1 MTATQ
6 ESIMTIGSTTR
17 ASVYSRHIGRVG
29 ALAAALGIGLMVATS
44 PGIASADSTSTATSP
59 EGGTDKTTESSNTG
73 AADTGAGSTGVGTGT
88 AVSTTESSN
97 PGTGSSSATG
107 TASAT
112 TEKANT
118 SGATSSSIQVAPGVT
133 ISANSIKI
141 GPKTITLGLGGL
153 KPPTSAK
160 PPVAEEVAAPEGSAA
175 PVVSEPATGQKVS
188 TLVKTESKSANFAN
202 ANATTSS
209 LITSSSALKSP
220 VAVVD
225 DALKTVKQLSAK
237 VVESKPVVAAQEFTA
252 TTTSSALT
260 LPTANAAV
268 SPLTPSPASAARITT
283 GAVGFLNQ
291 VVTNL
296 LNPFLAPAPTNTPE
310 PVSPVVWAVLGWV
323 RRNLFNQAP
332 TINYNPATTTQT
344 GQTVTGYIGA
354 KDLEK
359 DALTYTVT
367 EQPVDPVTHQ
377 PVKGTLAI
385 DQETGKFT
393 FTPDNINYDGAQ
405 KVSFTVSVT
414 DGKKVNLLGLATPR
428 TDEETIEFEVK
439 PPTVERVILNMP
451 ASITKPVNPRYTQDG
466 QSIVFSGTP
475 AAGGRAEIY
484 QIDIDGTDAKCL
496 TCGLAAPAVAG
507 TNPALPINIQ
517 KPVPF
522 DDGTGRIVVLLNNP
536 EPRYAIFEPAGYN
549 GVGSPARLVNVITP
563 DGGGATLPGVPIP
576 GGIINRER
584 EMRPSPDGTH
594 VLFTRIVL
602 GQTGNFQALPIVG
615 ALTPNGDHYEV
626 TDARVVWPTGEG
638 KQWTPDG
645 KGVVIQGGAFEAG
658 NVDDIM
664 VDLSGETGTNLYPG
678 SPFRGTRV
686 TGNLDYD
693 EDMDFSPNMQW
704 IAVGSTRG
712 LDALTPMTR
721 IVRQNFLPFYVGAA
735 IYDQYADGQVR
746 NVSNQNWAVA
756 VEDDLNRENGI
767 PLFVQ
772 DDPTTPADEGDGWI
786 SRSMPSWNPDGT
798 AVVFW
803 ESGNGDEHGIAPTQ
817 SRLVIANLK
826 YTTSVG
832 PVGDRTTV
840 FNPSAFPTL
849 STYVAKTTPLPSTGT
864 YNGVGGGTAVVSEVV
879 NPTTF
884 QTTRTVQYTNYVN
897 EDGLILNGTETGIY
911 GPSQTSVTYLAD
923 IDVTDATGAN
933 RGSLDANAV
942 YTLLPTQSVTGYITS
957 TLDGDT
963 QTIPDPAK
971 VEAAKT
977 GA

>member
-1 MTATQ
+1 MIIPAA
-6 ESIMTIGSTTR
+6 EAP
-17 ASVYSRHIGRVG
+17 ASNQPT
-29 ALAAALGIGLMVATS
+29 AAANQSDSV
-44 PGIASADSTSTATSP
+44 PADSGAGSVARSVLADSSTTATSI
-59 EGGTDKTTESSNTG
+59 G
-73 AADTGAGSTGVGTGT
+73 AVEIETSEADTFGT
-88 AVSTTESSN
+88 V
-97 PGTGSSSATG
+97 ATF
-107 TASAT
+107 
-112 TEKANT
+112 
-118 SGATSSSIQVAPGVT
+118 
-133 ISANSIKI
+133 
-141 GPKTITLGLGGL
+141 
-153 KPPTSAK
+153 
-160 PPVAEEVAAPEGSAA
+160 AAP
-175 PVVSEPATGQKVS
+175 
-188 TLVKTESKSANFAN
+188 
-202 ANATTSS
+202 
-209 LITSSSALKSP
+209 
-220 VAVVD
+220 
-225 DALKTVKQLSAK
+225 
-237 VVESKPVVAAQEFTA
+237 AAQTF
-252 TTTSSALT
+252 S
-260 LPTANAAV
+260 
-268 SPLTPSPASAARITT
+268 ASAARSVNTVSTLEAAAPVAPVISPVV
-283 GAVGFLNQ
+283 GIVGFLNS

-296 LNPFLAPAPTNTPE
+296 LTPFLSPAPNTPD
-310 PVSPVVWAVLGWV
+310 PLTPVVWAVLAFV
-323 RRNLFNQAP
+323 RRNFFNEAP
-332 TINYNPATTTQT
+332 TITYNPTQT
-344 GQTVTGYIGA
+344 GQTVTGTLATDPEG
-354 KDLEK
+354 

-367 EQPVDPVTHQ
+367 GATQVN
-377 PVKGTLAI
+377 
-385 DQETGKFT
+385 ETTWATDTGT
-393 FTPDNINYDGAQ
+393 FTINKATNTFTYTPNDIDYDGVQ
-405 KVSFTVSVT
+405 TDSFTVSVT
-414 DGKKVNLLGLATPR
+414 DGKTNLLSLFGVPH
-428 TDEETIEFEVK
+428 TDTEKINIAVQ

-451 ASITKPVNPRYTQDG
+451 PGITKPVNPRYAEGG
-466 QSIVFSGTP
+466 QSIVFAGTP
-475 AAGGRAEIY
+475 AAGGRMEIY
-484 QIDIDGTDAKCL
+484 EIDIDGTDAKCL
-496 TCGLAAPAVAG
+496 TCGLAAPTIAA

-522 DDGTGRIVVLLNNP
+522 YDGTGRIVVLLNNP

-549 GVGSPARLVNVITP
+549 GIGSPARIVNVITP
-563 DGGGATLPGVPIP
+563 DGGGATLPGLPFP

-594 VLFTRIVL
+594 VLFTRIVI

-615 ALTPNGDHYEV
+615 ELTPNGDHYDV

-664 VDLSGETGTNLYPG
+664 VDLSGQTGDNLYPG

-704 IAVGSTRG
+704 ITVGSTRG
-712 LDALTPMTR
+712 FEALTPMTR

-772 DDPTTPADEGDGWI
+772 DDPTTPGVDEGDGWI

-798 AVVFW
+798 AVTFW
-803 ESGNGDEHGIAPTQ
+803 ESGNGDEHGIAPTE

-832 PVGDRTTV
+832 PVGDTATV
-840 FNPSAFPTL
+840 FDPSAFPAL
-849 STYVAKTTPLPSTGT
+849 GTYVAKTTPLPATGT
-864 YNGVGGGTAVVSEVV
+864 YNGVGGGTAVVSEVI

-911 GPSQTSVTYLAD
+911 GPSQLSVTYLAD

-942 YTLLPTQSVTGYITS
+942 ATLLPTQSVTGYITS

-971 VEAAKT
+971 VEDAKT

>member
-1 MTATQ
+1 MATRRVPQ
-6 ESIMTIGSTTR
+6 QTQRLLVCASDRTPRRAEAARRRAVGTDSSGS
-17 ASVYSRHIGRVG
+17 SD
-29 ALAAALGIGLMVATS
+29 
-44 PGIASADSTSTATSP
+44 SASTA
-59 EGGTDKTTESSNTG
+59 
-73 AADTGAGSTGVGTGT
+73 
-88 AVSTTESSN
+88 
-97 PGTGSSSATG
+97 ATNA
-107 TASAT
+107 ASAT
-112 TEKANT
+112 A
-118 SGATSSSIQVAPGVT
+118 GATSSTTQVAPGVT
-133 ISANSIKI
+133 VSNSGGAQLSSADVPTTLESI
-141 GPKTITLGLGGL
+141 PNREAVVTA
-153 KPPTSAK
+153 PPADAT
-160 PPVAEEVAAPEGSAA
+160 PNPDVIIPDAEA
-175 PVVSEPATGQKVS
+175 PVSIQPTAAANKSDSVPADSGAGS
-188 TLVKTESKSANFAN
+188 
-202 ANATTSS
+202 
-209 LITSSSALKSP
+209 
-220 VAVVD
+220 VA
-225 DALKTVKQLSAK
+225 QS
-237 VVESKPVVAAQEFTA
+237 VVADSSVTA
-252 TTTSSALT
+252 ASIG
-260 LPTANAAV
+260 AV
-268 SPLTPSPASAARITT
+268 EIEASAARTLGTVATIAAPAAQTVFASAARSENNVST
-283 GAVGFLNQ
+283 SEDVTPVVPAVSPVVGVVGFLNS
-291 VVTNL
+291 VVANL
-296 LNPFLAPAPTNTPE
+296 LTPFLSPPPNTPD
-310 PVSPVVWAVLGWV
+310 PLTPVVWAVFAFV
-323 RRNLFNQAP
+323 RRNFFNEAP
-332 TINYNPATTTQT
+332 TITYNPTQT
-344 GQTVTGYIGA
+344 GQTVAGTLATDPEG
-354 KDLEK
+354 

-367 EQPVDPVTHQ
+367 GATQ
-377 PVKGTLAI
+377 I
-385 DQETGKFT
+385 DQSTWVTDTGKLTINQATGVFT
-393 FTPDNINYDGAQ
+393 YTPNDIDYDSVQ
-405 KVSFTVSVT
+405 TDSITVSVT
-414 DGKKVNLLGLATPR
+414 DGKTNLLSLFGVPHAD
-428 TDEETIEFEVK
+428 TDTINIAVQ

-451 ASITKPVNPRYTQDG
+451 PGITKPVNPRYAEGG
-466 QSIVFSGTP
+466 QSIVFAGTP
-475 AAGGRAEIY
+475 AAGGRMEIY
-484 QIDIDGTDAKCL
+484 EIDIDGTDAKCL
-496 TCGLAAPAVAG
+496 TCGLAAPAIAA

-522 DDGTGRIVVLLNNP
+522 YDGTGRIVVLLNNP

-549 GVGSPARLVNVITP
+549 GLGSPARIVNVITP
-563 DGGGATLPGVPIP
+563 DGGGATLPGVPFP

-615 ALTPNGDHYEV
+615 EFVQSGDHYEV
-626 TDARVVWPTGEG
+626 ANARVVWPTGEG

-704 IAVGSTRG
+704 ITVGSTRG
-712 LDALTPMTR
+712 FEALTPMTR

-756 VEDDLNRENGI
+756 LEDDLNRENGI

-772 DDPTTPADEGDGWI
+772 DDPTTPGVDEGDGWI

-798 AVVFW
+798 AVAFW

-832 PVGDRTTV
+832 PVGDTATV
-840 FNPSAFPTL
+840 FNPSAFPEL
-849 STYVAKTTPLPSTGT
+849 STYVAKTTPLPATGT
-864 YNGVGGGTAVVSEVV
+864 YNGVGGGTAVVSEVI

-923 IDVTDATGAN
+923 IDVTDLTGAN
-933 RGSLDANAV
+933 RGSLDANAL

-971 VEAAKT
+971 VEDAKT